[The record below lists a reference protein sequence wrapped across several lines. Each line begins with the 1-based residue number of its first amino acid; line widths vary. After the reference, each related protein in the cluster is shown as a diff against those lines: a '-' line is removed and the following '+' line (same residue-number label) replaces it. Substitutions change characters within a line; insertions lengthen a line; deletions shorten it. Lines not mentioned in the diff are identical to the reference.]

1 MPSSAPASTTT
12 PTGQRA
18 AIYIRESALEAT
30 RPDRYGIPVQR
41 DQCRAY
47 CDENGYT
54 VLDEYLDKGADSE
67 ELDRPEMNWLRR
79 DIKVGNV
86 DMVVIARYDRLAR
99 DSGLQNFLL

>member
-1 MPSSAPASTTT
+1 M
-12 PTGQRA
+12 
-18 AIYIRESALEAT
+18 
-30 RPDRYGIPVQR
+30 
-41 DQCRAY
+41 
-47 CDENGYT
+47 
-54 VLDEYLDKGADSE
+54 LDEDLDKGADSE